1 MKFRTS
7 LNMDAVQE
15 QVQSQLDK
23 LIDAGIPMVYEED
36 GRVIEVKVLK
46 TRTTPLN
53 SNKMKHMT
61 AAE

>member
-1 MKFRTS
+1 
-7 LNMDAVQE
+7 MDAVQE